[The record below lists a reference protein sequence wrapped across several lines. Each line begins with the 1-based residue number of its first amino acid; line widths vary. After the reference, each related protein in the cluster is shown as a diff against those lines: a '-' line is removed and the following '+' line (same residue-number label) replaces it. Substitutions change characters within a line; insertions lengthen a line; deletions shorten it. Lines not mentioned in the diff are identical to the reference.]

1 MAEKTLRECSAPSTE
16 NILVGPELDTDNDY
30 KLKPSL
36 INIVQTITFSGKNNE
51 DASVHL

>member
-1 MAEKTLRECSAPSTE
+1 MAKKTLCEYSAPSTE

-36 INIVQTITFSGKNNE
+36 INIVQAITFSGKNNV
-51 DASVHL
+51 DASIHL